1 MSPIKVKGKDP
12 KPPKPTTTTTTTPAP
27 ATTTP
32 APKPSAPAGPIT
44 TAGFSGVNWDAVT
57 QFDDAIHAAAD
68 PVGWPVERVRGHI
81 LIESQGNPKAIQKNA
96 SNGYSYGPMQIVPYG
111 VGWEGWHKLVKE
123 KAGLPANA
131 SKQQVI
137 DALYDPAV
145 NIAVGV
151 AILEEFYKQHGTLDK
166 ASSSFFL
173 GNPNWKGEDTVNGN
187 TGTWYRDTLQ
197 ALIKEQDANG
207 TTPAVTTTPAPVPQ
221 GDVIDLL
228 YGGKPYDIS
237 AGYGQFV
244 TWSCPGCYDYQAAY
258 GLDTRHH
265 YAYDISAHA
274 GDGAPLYA
282 PFDGVVVCAGT
293 DNGPGAWNTGCAAF
307 DFLNNYGARKPAGTG
322 HGRIE
327 LLNAEGTASLIVGHC
342 LSATVRAGQR
352 VKRGDLIGYQGGM
365 NASHV
370 HLEGRYANGTRI
382 GDPRRLFGG
391 GPITVT
397 PERIP
402 YDFENDPN
410 LFTVKAVKE
419 LKVYQRADPSSP
431 VLDTIPKGDTF
442 QAKAVVPGN
451 DGKPWYLGK
460 NNGRVP
466 IDGTESDQLGRV
478 A

>member
-1 MSPIKVKGKDP
+1 MSPIKVKPGKDP
-12 KPPKPTTTTTTTPAP
+12 QPPRPTTTTTTTPAP
-27 ATTTP
+27 LAQPAKAGTP
-32 APKPSAPAGPIT
+32 SGPIT
-44 TAGFSGVNWDAVT
+44 TAGFPGVTWEDVT
-57 QFDDAIHAAAD
+57 RYDDAIHAAAD

-81 LIESQGNPKAIQKNA
+81 LIESQGKPRAMQNNA
-96 SNGYSYGPMQIVPYG
+96 SNGNSYGLMQVVPYG

-151 AILEEFYKQHGTLDK
+151 TILEGFYQQYGRLDE
-166 ASSSFFL
+166 ASSAFFL

-187 TGTWYRDTLQ
+187 TGSWYRDTLN

-221 GDVIDLL
+221 GNVIDLL

-237 AGYGQFV
+237 AEYGQLV
-244 TWSCPGCYDYQAAY
+244 TWSCPGCYDYFTAY

-265 YAYDISAHA
+265 WAYDVSAAA

-282 PFDGVVVCAGT
+282 PFDGLVVCAGT
-293 DNGPGAWNTGCAAF
+293 GVGQGAWGTGCAAF
-307 DFLNNYGARKPAGTG
+307 DRLNNYGSLRANGTG
-322 HGRIE
+322 HGRLE
-327 LLNAEGTASLIVGHC
+327 LLNEDGTASLIMGHA
-342 LSATVRAGQR
+342 LSSRVRAGDR
-352 VKRGDLIGYQGGM
+352 VNRGDLIGTQGGM
-365 NASHV
+365 NGSHV
-370 HLEGRYANGTRI
+370 HLEARYDQGRRI
-382 GDPRRLFGG
+382 GDPRKLFGG

-397 PERIP
+397 PERVP
-402 YDFENDPN
+402 YDFDNDPN
-410 LFTVKAVKE
+410 TFTVTALRD
-419 LKVYQRADPSSP
+419 LKVYQRADPNSP

-442 QAKAVVPGN
+442 TAVAVVPGN
-451 DGKPWYLGK
+451 DGRPYWLGK
-460 NNGRVP
+460 LNGRVP
-466 IDGTESDQLGRV
+466 VSGTESDQLGRV